1 MLIRPATTFAYPVL
15 SPHTEDYGDRSF
27 DITLEVEESPDL
39 GQVKLTGQLVLDDP
53 SPSKLIASDE
63 AILGIVVE
71 CLETYF
77 QRFIPVPKGGF
88 TLEFATGELRGRVA
102 IQAVIIASGDEVQL
116 ESAFIASEYPPHTRR
131 ISSGDVIA
139 MSSIHTFEAGLDKLL
154 PMESIFHLVSNEN
167 IANGIFEIGLETEAI
182 RIEVH
187 PELYAVIYSIRGRSL
202 RDILLPALF
211 LPAVMNALDAM
222 RSGGYESYRWHRV
235 IAARCNNEGI
245 SLDAGTDLA
254 LAAQR
259 LLDGPLGSLR
269 SVFKE
274 SDE

>member
-1 MLIRPATTFAYPVL
+1 MLIRPTTTFAYPVL

-27 DITLEVEESPDL
+27 DITLEVEESPDV
-39 GQVKLTGQLVLDDP
+39 GQVKLTGELILDDP
-53 SPSKLIASDE
+53 SPRDLLASGE
-63 AILGIVVE
+63 ATLGVVVE

-77 QRFIPVPKGGF
+77 QRFIPVPESGF
-88 TLEFATGELRGRVA
+88 TLEFGTGELRGRVA
-102 IQAVIIASGDEVQL
+102 MQAVIIASGDDVEL
-116 ESAFIASEYPPHTRR
+116 ESQFIASDYPPHTRR
-131 ISSGDVIA
+131 ISTGDVIA
-139 MSSIHTFEAGLDKLL
+139 ASAIHTFEAGLDKLL
-154 PMESIFHLVSNEN
+154 PMESIFLLVSSEGV
-167 IANGIFEIGLETEAI
+167 ANGIFEVGLDTEAI

-187 PELYAVIYSIRGRSL
+187 PELYSTIYSIRGRSL
-202 RDILLPALF
+202 RDILLPSLF

-222 RSGGYESYRWHRV
+222 RSGDYEAFRWHRV

-245 SLDAGTDLA
+245 SLDANTDLA

-259 LLDGPLGSLR
+259 LLDAPLGSLR

>member
-27 DITLEVEESPDL
+27 DITLDVDELPDV
-39 GQVKLTGQLVLDDP
+39 GQVKLTGEFLLDDP
-53 SPSKLIASDE
+53 ATRKLIASDE
-63 AILGIVVE
+63 AIIGVVVE
-71 CLETYF
+71 CLETYY
-77 QRFIPVPKGGF
+77 QRFIAIPERGF
-88 TLEFATGELRGRVA
+88 ALEFGAGELRGRVA
-102 IQAVIIASGDEVQL
+102 VQVVIIASGEDVAL
-116 ESAFIASEYPPHTRR
+116 ESEFIVSEYPPHTRR
-131 ISSGDVIA
+131 ITSGDVIA
-139 MSSIHTFEAGLDKLL
+139 ASSIHTFEAGLDKLL

-167 IANGIFEIGLETEAI
+167 ISNGIFEIGLDTEAI

-202 RDILLPALF
+202 RDILLPSLF

-222 RSGGYESYRWHRV
+222 RSGGYEQYRWHRV
-235 IAARCNNEGI
+235 VAARCSNEGI
-245 SLDAGTDLA
+245 TLDAGTDLA

-259 LLDGPLGSLR
+259 LLDGPLASLR